1 MLNLNIQMDQIFV
14 YYPNKQF
21 LPQLNQI
28 DLTGISDRR
37 PKSLVLNPGVKQ
49 NLNEAL
55 DHHTKELISLK
66 KQGRLDRNEWLKNNQ
81 DREPLDG
88 FYDTESGRWA
98 NSIPLGITKIFAAN

>member
-1 MLNLNIQMDQIFV
+1 MDQIFV

-37 PKSLVLNPGVKQ
+37 PKSLVSNPVVKQ

-55 DHHTKELISLK
+55 DHHTKELIS
-66 KQGRLDRNEWLKNNQ
+66 
-81 DREPLDG
+81 
-88 FYDTESGRWA
+88 
-98 NSIPLGITKIFAAN
+98 